1 MLPLD
6 RLKAC
11 FAETFALTEDVDP
24 LALRYQGLPAWDSVG
39 HMQLVAA
46 IETEF
51 DIMLDT
57 DEVLAMSD
65 FAKAAEILTKH
76 GIDIAL

>member
-1 MLPLD
+1 MPPVD
-6 RLKAC
+6 RLKNC
-11 FAETFALTEDVDP
+11 FVETFALEPDVAADS
-24 LALRYQGLPAWDSVG
+24 LRYQTTPGWDSVG

-57 DEVLAMSD
+57 EEVLAMSD
-65 FAKAAEILTKH
+65 FAKAVEIVAAH
-76 GIDIAL
+76 GVSISL